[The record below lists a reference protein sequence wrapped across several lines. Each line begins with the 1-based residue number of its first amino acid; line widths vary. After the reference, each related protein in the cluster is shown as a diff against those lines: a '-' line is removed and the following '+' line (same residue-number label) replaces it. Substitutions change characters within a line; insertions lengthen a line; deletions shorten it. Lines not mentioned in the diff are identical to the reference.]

1 MEKNRGAVLR
11 TKVRALAIYLRGIV
25 SLPEH
30 IEQLF
35 ERHFSG
41 IKGDLHHFGMP
52 GLVGADIFICW
63 VDGVAVRI
71 AHCGIDYARNLAKR
85 FFDSPEASS
94 TKGCNFVH
102 FTLRGP
108 KHRAKTSGMASS

>member
-41 IKGDLHHFGMP
+41 IKGDLHHFGVP
-52 GLVGADIFICW
+52 GFVGADIFICRI
-63 VDGVAVRI
+63 DGVAVRI
-71 AHCGIDYARNLAKR
+71 SYGGINYAENLAKR
-85 FFDSPEASS
+85 LFYSPEASS

-102 FTLRGP
+102 FTLLG
-108 KHRAKTSGMASS
+108 A